1 MIVVQTFSK
10 KIKRAIFFIKKDA
23 FLLLLVFFLKMRS
36 TSISFTK
43 FKEWYIYNLFLYINL
58 SLCSLNQWT
67 QLSKKGEQCLS
78 QQALGQPTTDLEQ
91 IISQSK

>member
-1 MIVVQTFSK
+1 
-10 KIKRAIFFIKKDA
+10 
-23 FLLLLVFFLKMRS
+23 MRS

-43 FKEWYIYNLFLYINL
+43 FKEWYIHNLFLYKNL
-58 SLCSLNQWT
+58 SLCSLNQWI

-78 QQALGQPTTDLEQ
+78 QQVLGQPTTDLEQ

>member
-1 MIVVQTFSK
+1 MAFFYFS
-10 KIKRAIFFIKKDA
+10 
-23 FLLLLVFFLKMRS
+23 FFLKMRS

-43 FKEWYIYNLFLYINL
+43 FKEWYIHNLFLYKNL
-58 SLCSLNQWT
+58 SLCSLNQWI

-78 QQALGQPTTDLEQ
+78 QQVLGQPTTDLEQ